1 MVWPNLYQN
10 IMDAAIVRTL
20 NGVSYQILCNA
31 KELFG
36 TFFYK
41 GAEDENKKR
50 KYQIR
55 SLMKIYFVIKF

>member
-41 GAEDENKKR
+41 DAEDENKK
-50 KYQIR
+50 
-55 SLMKIYFVIKF
+55 KISD